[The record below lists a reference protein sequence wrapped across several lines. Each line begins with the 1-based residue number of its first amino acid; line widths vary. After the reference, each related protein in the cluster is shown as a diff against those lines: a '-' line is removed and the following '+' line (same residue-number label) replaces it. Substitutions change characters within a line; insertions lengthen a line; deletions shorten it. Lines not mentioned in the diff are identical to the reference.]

1 MTTRARTTRRVVPP
15 AENDPPPQATEP
27 GRTPRARR
35 IRRSPN
41 AWWCPDDDRAMQ
53 IKDPPL
59 PCDVCGKSLS
69 DF

>member
-1 MTTRARTTRRVVPP
+1 MPVTRTAKPRPVARPPAPEARTP
-15 AENDPPPQATEP
+15 AVA
-27 GRTPRARR
+27 RRR
-35 IRRSPN
+35 IRRSTN
-41 AWWCPDDDRAMQ
+41 AWWCPVDDRAMQ